1 MNENEA
7 PASGND
13 GSGTRG
19 DAARERKR
27 GKRFLYNI
35 RKGVFLM
42 VPMKYKG
49 LGFERYDSDA
59 YNKDAVA
66 VMKALVA
73 DAAKGAFVYG
83 PPGTGKSMLVAV
95 FANEKKKAGT
105 DTMFLTAA
113 ELFSETI
120 GAANETER
128 IKFTEKAESA
138 PCLVVDDL
146 DAAHLNREAGETL
159 IGLLKIRSEKKL
171 QTIVA
176 SKFPLAD
183 VPEKTEGVGEE
194 LHQILQGL
202 GEHVVLK

>member
-1 MNENEA
+1 
-7 PASGND
+7 
-13 GSGTRG
+13 
-19 DAARERKR
+19 
-27 GKRFLYNI
+27 
-35 RKGVFLM
+35 M

-49 LGFERYDSDA
+49 LGFDRYDSEA
-59 YNKDAVA
+59 YNKEAVA
-66 VMKALVA
+66 TMKALVA
-73 DAAKGAFVYG
+73 EASRGAFVYG

-95 FANEKKKAGT
+95 FANEKEKAGT
-105 DTMFLTAA
+105 NTMFLTAA

-128 IKFTEKAESA
+128 IKFCGKAEEA

-159 IGLLKIRSEKKL
+159 IGLLKVREGKKL

-183 VPEKTEGVGEE
+183 VPSKTEEVGEE
-194 LHQILQGL
+194 LHEELEGL
-202 GEHVVLK
+202 GEHITLK

>member
-1 MNENEA
+1 
-7 PASGND
+7 
-13 GSGTRG
+13 
-19 DAARERKR
+19 
-27 GKRFLYNI
+27 
-35 RKGVFLM
+35 M

-59 YNKDAVA
+59 YNKEAVA
-66 VMKALVA
+66 AMKALVA
-73 DAAKGAFVYG
+73 ETEKGAFVYG

-105 DTMFLTAA
+105 DAMFLTAA
-113 ELFSETI
+113 ELFSETL
-120 GAANETER
+120 GAANETSR
-128 IKFTEKAESA
+128 IKFCEKVEAA

-159 IGLLKIRSEKKL
+159 IGLLKVRADKKL

-183 VPEKTEGVGEE
+183 VPAKTEGVGEE
-194 LHQILQGL
+194 LREELKAL
-202 GEHVVLK
+202 GAHIVLK